1 MTLSD
6 SDGGRRTMTSHAAIA
21 KVRDT
26 IMCRCA
32 IDGEI
37 ILSKTLMA
45 TGAMHAYT
53 CMY

>member
-21 KVRDT
+21 KVRVRDT
-26 IMCRCA
+26 MCQCA

-53 CMY
+53 CT